1 MVWVKACGVGDFEPG
16 EGVRVDADPT
26 VAVFHVD
33 GEYFAIE
40 DTCTHGQ
47 SSLAE
52 GYLDG
57 TEVECSWHFAKFC
70 LRTGRALTLPATEG
84 IATYRVRVEDEI
96 VFVDV

>member
-1 MVWVKACGVGDFEPG
+1 MAWIKACGVTDFVPD
-16 EGVRVDADPT
+16 EGVRVEADPP

-33 GEYFAIE
+33 GEYFAIA

-52 GYLDG
+52 GFLDG
-57 TEVECSWHFAKFC
+57 AEVECSWHFAKFC

-84 IATYRVRVEDEI
+84 VTTYPVRVEDDI
-96 VFVDV
+96 VFVEV